1 MQDSFLT
8 PPKSTL
14 FPSLR
19 LWEGAGVVC
28 EGLVAQ
34 NALGLPRTL
43 HEWMRVWLPFILPFL
58 PGLGINTWARGVGDL
73 YLSLPVMSD
82 CTSWCFKKIEK

>member
-8 PPKSTL
+8 PPKSIL
-14 FPSLR
+14 FPSLG
-19 LWEGAGVVC
+19 LWEGAGMVC

-43 HEWMRVWLPFILPFL
+43 HEWRPVWLPFILPFL
-58 PGLGINTWARGVGDL
+58 PGLGTNTWARGVGDL
-73 YLSLPVMSD
+73 YLSFPVMSD
-82 CTSWCFKKIEK
+82 RTSLCFKKIEK